1 MQDFL
6 QKSPVREL
14 MDEAGFLMLSGA
26 LSMAWFIFLW
36 GVTLPALFSGAAL
49 WALIILL
56 RRKSRDGRLKRREAS
71 LRRAIGGEL
80 ALEELLLLPP
90 QRAHTEAAALLAL
103 RRPLTLLRASD
114 AGVLCRL
121 RGETVLLCF
130 CQLPVS
136 CAVGAQQVLSLQRAA
151 REMNAPRGILCA
163 PCEISPAAAAQAGG
177 DIPVSFLGRDS
188 LISLFGSARPATDRQ
203 LVALGKRRKRHPASW
218 LPMIL
223 NPRRALRYLGYCAL
237 LMGMHL
243 LTGLTYYAVPGIICL
258 LLSAA
263 CRCLQPREEIL

>member
-14 MDEAGFLMLSGA
+14 MDELGFLLLSGA
-26 LSMAWFIFLW
+26 LSIVWFIFLW
-36 GVTLPALFSGAAL
+36 GVTLPSLLSGAAL
-49 WALIILL
+49 WALVLLL
-56 RRKSRDGRLKRREAS
+56 RRKSRDGRLRRREAA

-90 QRAHTEAAALLAL
+90 AEAHGKAAALLEK
-103 RRPLTLLRASD
+103 RCHLTILHPAD
-114 AGVLCRL
+114 GGVLCSL
-121 RGETVLLCF
+121 RGETVLLSF

-136 CAVGAQQVLSLQRAA
+136 CAVDARQVLVLQRAVRTAQA
-151 REMNAPRGILCA
+151 RRGILCA
-163 PCEISPAAAAQAGG
+163 PCEITPAATAQAGG
-177 DIPVSFLGRDS
+177 EIPVTFLGRDA
-188 LISLFGSARPATDRQ
+188 LISLFGSERPATDRQ
-203 LVALGKRRKRHPASW
+203 LVALGKRRKRHPSVW

-223 NPRRALRYLGYCAL
+223 NPRRALRYLGYGAL
-237 LMGMHL
+237 LIAMHL
-243 LTGLTYYAVPGIICL
+243 LTGLAYYAVPGAICL